1 MWQQLFI
8 NGCILI
14 TIIFV
19 TNMLFENRNLGRTSS
34 WKVKTLFGIT
44 GGISAC
50 ILIYFGIHITPTS
63 FLDFRHL
70 IFILV
75 AFIGGF
81 FPVIISG
88 LIASA
93 YRLVH
98 SGISNVAIFTSF
110 SILFVSFSCG
120 LISQLRLPI
129 KKQLGIMFLL
139 AMIVRSSG
147 FFIEIPFSTTLMT
160 TIIGFWSASI
170 IVGYGVYQLV
180 LYIFTANKSMQRL
193 RQESSHDYLTGLKN
207 TRQFD
212 LMYNEIVDTAIRD
225 NNKVSL
231 LMLDIDFF
239 KSVNDTY
246 GHIAGDFVLKEFGQI
261 FLATFRED
269 DFAARIGGEEFA
281 VILNNLSMEK
291 TIEIAERLR
300 SAIEAHRFTLL
311 DKNIVSITVSIG
323 VAMFPDTVDDVALLK
338 NAADQKL
345 YEAKTSGRNKVCY

>member
-1 MWQQLFI
+1 
-8 NGCILI
+8 
-14 TIIFV
+14 
-19 TNMLFENRNLGRTSS
+19 MLFENRNLGRTSS
-34 WKVKTLFGIT
+34 WKVKTLFGIA

-75 AFIGGF
+75 AFIGGI
-81 FPVIISG
+81 FPVAISG
-88 LIASA
+88 LIAAA

-98 SGISNVAIFTSF
+98 VGITNISIFTSI
-110 SILFVSFSCG
+110 SILVVTLSCG
-120 LISQLRLPI
+120 LISKLQLPI
-129 KKQLGIMFLL
+129 KKQLGIMFIV
-139 AMIVRSSG
+139 AMIIRSSV
-147 FFIEIPFSTTLMT
+147 FFIEIPFSVALVS
-160 TIIGFWSASI
+160 TIGSFWIASI

-180 LYIFTANKSMQRL
+180 LYISTANESMQRL
-193 RQESSHDYLTGLKN
+193 KQESSHDYLTGLKN

-212 LMYNEIVDTAIRD
+212 LMYNEIVDTAIRE

-246 GHIAGDFVLKEFGQI
+246 GHIAGDLVLKEFGQI
-261 FLATFRED
+261 FLATFREN
-269 DFAARIGGEEFA
+269 DFVARIGGEEFA

-300 SAIEAHRFTLL
+300 SAIEAHLFTLPGG
-311 DKNIVSITVSIG
+311 DDVSITVSIG
-323 VAMFPDTVDDVALLK
+323 VTMFPDTVDNVASLK
-338 NAADQKL
+338 NAADHKL
-345 YEAKTSGRNKVCY
+345 YEAKSSGRNKVCY

>member
-1 MWQQLFI
+1 MWQQLFV

-14 TIIFV
+14 TVIFIS
-19 TNMLFENRNLGRTSS
+19 NMLFENRNLGRTSS

-81 FPVIISG
+81 FPVILSG
-88 LIASA
+88 LIAAA

-98 SGISNVAIFTSF
+98 NGISNVAIFTSF